1 MYLFVYLCICFFT
14 CVFVCHN
21 HSSQYP
27 IRPVQVVSMH
37 GESEH
42 VYVFVYLCICLFTCV
57 FVCLPVY
64 LFALIT
70 PLSIQSV
77 QYR

>member
-1 MYLFVYLCICFFT
+1 MSLLGGSQRTPPGQKLHPGQTPPTCICLPVYLFVDLCVCLPVYL
-14 CVFVCHN
+14 
-21 HSSQYP
+21 
-27 IRPVQVVSMH
+27 
-37 GESEH
+37 
-42 VYVFVYLCICLFTCV
+42 FVYLCICLFTCI